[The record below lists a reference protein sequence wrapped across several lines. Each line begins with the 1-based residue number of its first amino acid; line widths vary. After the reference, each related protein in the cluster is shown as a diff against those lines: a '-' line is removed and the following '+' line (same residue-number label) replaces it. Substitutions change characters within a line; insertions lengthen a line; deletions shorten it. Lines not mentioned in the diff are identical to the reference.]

1 MSACL
6 ACGASVSALAEPSRG
21 AGPSP
26 AHERLQCAIER
37 ARLAAASV
45 RDAWRPRRSGPPPGL
60 AAVTCLF
67 NPCGYR
73 ALPANLRTFRERFAA
88 TGVPLVIVE
97 LAIGDQA
104 HSAGPGYGEVRKL
117 RTRDILWHKERLLNV
132 GIAALIG
139 RGFRKIAWLDADVV
153 FDDPAQWA
161 WRVWEEL
168 ERGAVCQA
176 FALAEGSQH
185 AAQISAVLHHRR
197 TGVAKPDAIA
207 PSLRHPWGV
216 LRGHTGFAWAARA
229 EVLQSAMLYDRGVLG
244 GGDGIMRFACLPRD
258 EGWERELRR
267 KFTSV
272 QACAH
277 CGHRNESPPYTSDGL
292 EWARRWSDAVG
303 GRVGYVH
310 QRIVDLEHGSHGN
323 RGWSTRREILFRHGF
338 DPARDIELDD
348 QGCWRWASAKPAL
361 HREVERYFADRRE
374 DG

>member
-6 ACGASVSALAEPSRG
+6 ACGYAGPAVAVPSRDTWL
-21 AGPSP
+21 AS
-26 AHERLQCAIER
+26 ACERLQHAVER
-37 ARLAAASV
+37 ARLAAVGV
-45 RDAWRPRRSGPPPGL
+45 RDAWRPGRNGPPPGL

-73 ALPANLRTFRERFAA
+73 ALPSNLHRFRESFAA
-88 TGVPLVIVE
+88 SGVPLLIVE
-97 LAIGDQA
+97 LAIGDQV
-104 HSAGPGYGEVRKL
+104 HCAGPGYGEVLKL
-117 RTRDILWHKERLLNV
+117 RARDIMWHKERLLNV
-132 GIAALIG
+132 GIAALIA
-139 RGFRKIAWLDADVV
+139 RGARKIAWLDADVV
-153 FDDPAQWA
+153 FDHPAQWA
-161 WRVWEEL
+161 WRMWEEL
-168 ERGAVCQA
+168 ERSAMCQA
-176 FALAEGSQH
+176 FSLAEGSHH
-185 AAQISAVLHHRR
+185 AARISAVLHHRR
-197 TGVAKPDAIA
+197 TGLAKPDAVA

-216 LRGHTGFAWAARA
+216 LRGHTGFAWAATA
-229 EVLQSAMLYDRGVLG
+229 EVLQGVMLYDRAVLG

-272 QACAH
+272 RACAR
-277 CGHRNESPPYTSDGL
+277 CGHRAESVLYTSDGL
-292 EWARRWSDAVG
+292 DWARRWSDAVG

-310 QRIVDLEHGSHGN
+310 GRIRDLEHGAHRD

-338 DPARDIELDD
+338 DPARDIEMDD